1 MSRPNHEDHS
11 VHCDDWGCGGCQCTP
26 DCDYWDEEPN
36 VLEERKRIIALLER
50 SCLDHNIYETPCGS
64 FGEAV
69 SLIKGELN
77 D

>member
-36 VLEERKRIIALLER
+36 VLAERERIIALLETEATIYADAL
-50 SCLDHNIYETPCGS
+50 LDPAEVI
-64 FGEAV
+64 A
-69 SLIKGELN
+69 LIKREHN